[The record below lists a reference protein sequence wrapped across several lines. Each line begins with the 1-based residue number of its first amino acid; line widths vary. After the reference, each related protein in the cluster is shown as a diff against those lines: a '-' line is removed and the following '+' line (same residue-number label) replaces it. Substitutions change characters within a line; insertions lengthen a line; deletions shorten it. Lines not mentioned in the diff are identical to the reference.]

1 MPASWRISARTASI
15 PWSSSWRSR
24 RSSTSISLTRRRRSS
39 APSAMPC
46 PTYTER
52 SESSL
57 PQRVV
62 VTGLGLVTPVGNDV
76 ESTWQGLLAGKSGAA
91 PITKFDPKD
100 QSVRFA
106 CEVKGFDALR
116 YMDRKEARRYDL
128 FAQFA
133 LAAAHQAV
141 SQAGLEGKFPDPER
155 TGVVIGSGIGG
166 MQTYE
171 ENCKIF
177 LTKGPDRVSPFFVPM
192 FIPDIAA
199 GLVSIRYGL
208 KGPNFATV
216 SACASS
222 AHAIGESFNMI
233 RTGKADAMVTGGSEG
248 AITGLTVAAFA
259 NMKALST
266 RNDAP
271 ETASRPFDKERDGFV
286 LADGG
291 AMVILESL
299 EHAERRGTRI
309 LGEVLG
315 YGLSADAYHITSPAE
330 CGEGAQRAMRDAL
343 EDGKIDLNDV
353 GYINAHGTST
363 PQGDIA
369 ETQAVKAVFGEHARN
384 LVFGSTKSMTGH
396 LLGGAGA
403 LEFIVSLLASTC
415 GVIPPTIN
423 QFTPDPECDL
433 DSAPNRKV
441 ERRVDVALS
450 NSFGFGGHNVTLA
463 VRRWES

>member
-1 MPASWRISARTASI
+1 
-15 PWSSSWRSR
+15 
-24 RSSTSISLTRRRRSS
+24 
-39 APSAMPC
+39 
-46 PTYTER
+46 
-52 SESSL
+52 
-57 PQRVV
+57 
-62 VTGLGLVTPVGNDV
+62 
-76 ESTWQGLLAGKSGAA
+76 
-91 PITKFDPKD
+91 
-100 QSVRFA
+100 
-106 CEVKGFDALR
+106 
-116 YMDRKEARRYDL
+116 
-128 FAQFA
+128 
-133 LAAAHQAV
+133 
-141 SQAGLEGKFPDPER
+141 
-155 TGVVIGSGIGG
+155 

-171 ENCKIF
+171 DNCSLY

-222 AHAIGESFNMI
+222 AHAIGESFSMI
-233 RTGKADAMVTGGSEG
+233 RQGSADAMVTGGSEG

-266 RNDAP
+266 RNDSP
-271 ETASRPFDKERDGFV
+271 ETASRPFDKDRDGFV
-286 LADGG
+286 LGDGG
-291 AMVILESL
+291 AMVVLESL
-299 EHAERRGTRI
+299 EHAERRGARI

-315 YGLSADAYHITSPAE
+315 YGSSADAYHITSPAE
-330 CGEGAQRAMRDAL
+330 SGEGAQRALKSAL
-343 EDGKIDLNDV
+343 EDGHIDIKDV

-369 ETQAVKAVFGEHARN
+369 ETRAVKAAFGEQARK

-403 LEFIVSLLASTC
+403 LEFIVSLLASNC

-433 DSAPNRKV
+433 DSAPNRRV

-463 VRRWES
+463 VRRWEA